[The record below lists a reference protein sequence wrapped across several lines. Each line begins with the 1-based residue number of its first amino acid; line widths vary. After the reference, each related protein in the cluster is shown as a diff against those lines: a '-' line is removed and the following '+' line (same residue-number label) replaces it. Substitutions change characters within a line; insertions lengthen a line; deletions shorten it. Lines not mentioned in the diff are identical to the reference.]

1 MNRAMRQKAKITKKG
16 QVVLK
21 PLKSVAGSLSPYAKK
36 KVVCF
41 GEAREKAWE
50 EIAEGEY
57 GKVLHFQESGRYLRS
72 LKRFRSSIRI
82 KGKPVSTVVLLDREE
97 KR

>member
-1 MNRAMRQKAKITKKG
+1 MRQKAKISKKD

-21 PLKSVAGSLSPYAKK
+21 PVKSVAGSLSSYAKK
-36 KVVCF
+36 KAVCF
-41 GEAREKAWE
+41 GAGREKAWE
-50 EIAEGEY
+50 EIAEEEY
-57 GKVLHFQESGRYLRS
+57 GKVRQFQESGGYLPS

-82 KGKPVSTVVLLDREE
+82 KGKPLSTAVLLDRGE

>member
-1 MNRAMRQKAKITKKG
+1 MNRAMLENAKITKKG

-21 PLKSVAGSLSPYAKK
+21 PVRSAAGSLSPYAKK
-36 KVVCF
+36 KAVCF

-50 EIAEGEY
+50 EIAEEEY
-57 GKVLHFQESGRYLRS
+57 GKVHHFQKSGGYLRS

-82 KGKPVSTVVLLDREE
+82 KGKPVSTAVLLDREE